1 MNITIP
7 KITEKTITFPPLK
20 ELFKGIILIMLSR
33 GGIFG
38 MSPLGVAFAATF
50 AAKNGYIALI
60 GLCFG
65 MVNMGAGAIRYILA
79 FFIYYILY
87 YYKKI
92 PGVKKRAI
100 TLGTLVAVFGGIEL
114 LFSGLTMTGG
124 IVILMEAALTGGLY
138 WLFTFLDGK
147 TAVSRLAQMVV
158 FANVLNGLQGAVIP
172 YANVGLSVFCA
183 IFVALSFSYACNLPM
198 AALMS
203 GILAFIMSIGSSDAV
218 AFFGAFGICAALGSM
233 LSVYGKIGVATG
245 FLCGVCVCALYSG
258 SLAGAGVFDLL
269 APILVF
275 AILPEH
281 IHYKISGLINRQ
293 FSSELS
299 EEGVCENKIATQ
311 LKTVAHAVC
320 GLADGVTVIPHRSAE
335 NKDEIFEKVRAR
347 VCKDCSL
354 FETCKN
360 QGKNQSKMEEIWN
373 TMEED
378 GYCDLSN
385 MPIGFGQICLRAER
399 FLNEFGHVYELY
411 KQNAISCGAAKSS
424 RDIMARQYSEISNV
438 IELLSKEIEAGETQ
452 EDGVCRIIYPK
463 VTVRT
468 EPKAGNSVSG
478 DSVIYFERESKFF
491 VILCDGM
498 GSGDDAMHQSR
509 LTARLFEKFL
519 KAGFNKETSLR
530 MINSALALKADQESF
545 STVDIL
551 EIDTKTGECEFLKVG
566 SAQSFIKRKKE
577 IGIIS
582 SKSLPV
588 GILEKIEAQPI
599 KCTAEPGDIIVM
611 VTDGVSEAGSGVLKS
626 DWIKK
631 LLLLEKR
638 KPWEVA
644 DLIIEGAKARA
655 RFCDDM
661 TCCVIKIEKRKEG

>member
-1 MNITIP
+1 MNISIP
-7 KITEKTITFPPLK
+7 KISEKTITFPPLK
-20 ELFKGIILIMLSR
+20 ELLKGVILIVLSR

-50 AAKNGYIALI
+50 GAKSGYIALI

-65 MVNMGAGAIRYILA
+65 MVNMGAAAIRYILT
-79 FFIYYILY
+79 FFIYYILD

-92 PGVKKRAI
+92 QSVKKRAL
-100 TLGTLVAVFGGIEL
+100 TLGTLTAVFCGIEL
-114 LFSGLTMTGG
+114 LFSGVSAMGTVLL
-124 IVILMEAALTGGLY
+124 ILEAVLTGGLY
-138 WLFTFLDGK
+138 WIFTYLGGK
-147 TAVSRLAQMVV
+147 SIISRLAQMVILGS
-158 FANVLNGLQGAVIP
+158 VLNGVQGAVIP
-172 YANVGLSVFCA
+172 YANISLSVFCA
-183 IFVALSFSYACNLPM
+183 IFLALSFSYACRLSV

-203 GILAFIMSIGSSDAV
+203 GVLAFIMSIGSSNAV
-218 AFFGAFGICAALGSM
+218 AFFGAFSICAGLGSM
-233 LSVYGKIGVATG
+233 LSVYGKLGVATG
-245 FLCGVCVCALYSG
+245 FLAGLCVSALYSG
-258 SLAGAGVFDLL
+258 TLAGAGVFDLF
-269 APILVF
+269 APLIAFV
-275 AILPEH
+275 ILPEH

-293 FSSELS
+293 FEAEF
-299 EEGVCENKIATQ
+299 EETAAGENKIATQ
-311 LKTVAHAVC
+311 LKTVARAVC
-320 GLADGVTVIPHRSAE
+320 GLADGVTVIPDRCTE
-335 NKDEIFEKVRAR
+335 NKEEIFEKVRAR
-347 VCKDCSL
+347 VCTDCSL
-354 FETCKN
+354 YETCKN
-360 QGKNQSKMEEIWN
+360 QGKNESKMEEIWK

-385 MPIGFGQICLRAER
+385 MPIGFGQICLKAER
-399 FLNEFGHVYELY
+399 FLNEFGHLYELY

-438 IELLSKEIEAGETQ
+438 IELLSKEIEAGEP
-452 EDGVCRIIYPK
+452 EFDGTGRTISPK

-468 EPKAGNSVSG
+468 EPKAGYSVSG
-478 DSVIYFERESKFF
+478 DSVIYFERENKFF

-519 KAGFNKETSLR
+519 KAGFDKGTCLR

-551 EIDTKTGECEFLKVG
+551 EIDTVTGNCEFLKIG
-566 SAQSFIKRKKE
+566 SSQSFIKKKKE

-588 GILEKIEAQPI
+588 GILENID
-599 KCTAEPGDIIVM
+599 AEPVRCNVEVGDVIVM
-611 VTDGVSEAGSGVLKS
+611 VTDGVSEAGSGVLKG

-655 RFCDDM
+655 RFSDDM